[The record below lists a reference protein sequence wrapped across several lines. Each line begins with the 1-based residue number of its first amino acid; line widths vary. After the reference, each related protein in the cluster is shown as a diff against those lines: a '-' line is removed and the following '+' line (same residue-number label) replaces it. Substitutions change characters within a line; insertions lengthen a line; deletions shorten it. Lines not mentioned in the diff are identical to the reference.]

1 MRIKPLGRTLP
12 DPKLPLIGYSTA
24 MKKAT
29 PHNLAIAEIVG
40 ALDKAGIRN
49 LNYDHVKLTIP
60 KKRVPLYIEGRRF
73 DIAYAKGEDYIFI
86 DVFALHRDLLEVK
99 EKADG

>member
-1 MRIKPLGRTLP
+1 MRKKPLRRILP
-12 DPKLPLIGYSTA
+12 DPKLPLIGYTTA

-29 PHNLAIAEIVG
+29 PHNAAIATIVA

-60 KKRVPLYIEGRRF
+60 KKRVPLYIEHRRF
-73 DIAYAKGEDYIFI
+73 DIAYAQGEDYIFL

-99 EKADG
+99 ERDNG